1 MIHERLSNGNA
12 NKIDNIGYHSII
24 IDIVQKLPDNY
35 HSALK
40 ILIGNLSGIIK
51 DNINRTEAKEA
62 EERWEREHGRQR
74 KCTV

>member
-35 HSALK
+35 HPALK
-40 ILIGNLSGIIK
+40 ILIGNLTNSSIHVHGHVALPGQGEV
-51 DNINRTEAKEA
+51 RA
-62 EERWEREHGRQR
+62 EGSSS
-74 KCTV
+74 TM

>member
-1 MIHERLSNGNA
+1 MIHEHLSNGNA

-40 ILIGNLSGIIK
+40 ILIGNLS
-51 DNINRTEAKEA
+51 
-62 EERWEREHGRQR
+62 EERGDENNSHISG
-74 KCTV
+74 VISGYVAL

>member
-40 ILIGNLSGIIK
+40 ILIGNLTQRASAVAS
-51 DNINRTEAKEA
+51 EATTA
-62 EERWEREHGRQR
+62 AHQQQL
-74 KCTV
+74 

>member
-40 ILIGNLSGIIK
+40 ILIGNLITQYIC
-51 DNINRTEAKEA
+51 TEA
-62 EERWEREHGRQR
+62 ERVDPGDGRS
-74 KCTV
+74 